1 MNPDLS
7 VEKIEIQST
16 TQTTQH
22 HEWSSTN
29 TWPHW
34 RSRDHTDTVTVSRS
48 TALVVR
54 RYNWHSAADTV
65 VFRVFLCFTDCCFF
79 QWHFIDLFSCVAA
92 SLFNKLTYLLTY
104 SHHSILQAGRS
115 TNSVKALQACGPIYK
130 IFLRQSYDNAKVTI
144 DVSFIKHLTK
154 NARLFS
160 GTVHLQN
167 RKIVWDSVRKLAYNI
182 PRRTLSTL

>member
-34 RSRDHTDTVTVSRS
+34 HGHGQSLYRTCS
-48 TALVVR
+48 APIQLAQC
-54 RYNWHSAADTV
+54 RYSCLSC
-65 VFRVFLCFTDCCFF
+65 VFMFYWLLFF

-92 SLFNKLTYLLTY
+92 SLFNKLTYLLTLITQFY
-104 SHHSILQAGRS
+104 RPDAQPTVLKHWRPGARFTKYFYDSLTIMPKLRS
-115 TNSVKALQACGPIYK
+115 TYDRRIIHKTSYEERKA
-130 IFLRQSYDNAKVTI
+130 FLRYNSLAK
-144 DVSFIKHLTK
+144 S
-154 NARLFS
+154 
-160 GTVHLQN
+160 
-167 RKIVWDSVRKLAYNI
+167 
-182 PRRTLSTL
+182 

>member
-54 RYNWHSAADTV
+54 RYNWHSAGTV
-65 VFRVFLCFTDCCFF
+65 VFRVFLCFTDCSFF

-92 SLFNKLTYLLTY
+92 SLFNKLTYLLTLITQFY
-104 SHHSILQAGRS
+104 RRDAQPTVLKHWRPGARFTKYFYDSLTIMPKLRS
-115 TNSVKALQACGPIYK
+115 TYDRRIIHKTSYEGRKA
-130 IFLRQSYDNAKVTI
+130 FLRYSSLAK
-144 DVSFIKHLTK
+144 S
-154 NARLFS
+154 
-160 GTVHLQN
+160 
-167 RKIVWDSVRKLAYNI
+167 
-182 PRRTLSTL
+182 